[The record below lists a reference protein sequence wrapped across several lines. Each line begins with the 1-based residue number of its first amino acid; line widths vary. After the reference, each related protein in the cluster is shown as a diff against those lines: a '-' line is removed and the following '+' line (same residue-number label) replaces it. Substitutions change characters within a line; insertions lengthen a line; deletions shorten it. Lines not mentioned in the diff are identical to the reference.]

1 MQGRRN
7 QIIFGQHWINS
18 GFFKILLD
26 IYWPKFTLQWT
37 FLSLEN
43 TPLSNNEV
51 HICASTA

>member
-1 MQGRRN
+1 MHGRRN

-26 IYWPKFTLQWT
+26 IYWPKLTLQWT

-43 TPLSNNEV
+43 NPLSSNEV